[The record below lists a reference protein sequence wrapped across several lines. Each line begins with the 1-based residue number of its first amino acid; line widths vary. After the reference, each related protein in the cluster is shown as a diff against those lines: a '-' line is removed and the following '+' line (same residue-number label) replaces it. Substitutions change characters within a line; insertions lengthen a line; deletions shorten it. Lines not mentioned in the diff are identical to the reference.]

1 MKFNAY
7 LSLLAAALITASC
20 SDTTT
25 LDKDKIAGRW
35 QLSKKEDKNSKT
47 IDLKNSPTV
56 LILDLKK
63 NGYFI
68 YYDSVVNQDWRKTGV
83 PLIQVQ
89 SRGQWELKGKEIIL
103 TDSDKNTLES
113 LSINSF
119 SDESMVTKSS
129 NDGEKIFTTYG
140 KK

>member
-1 MKFNAY
+1 MKFNVY
-7 LSLLAAALITASC
+7 LSLLTAAVLTASC
-20 SDTTT
+20 SDTT
-25 LDKDKIAGRW
+25 LDREKIVGRW

-89 SRGQWELKGKEIIL
+89 SRGQWKLNGNEIVL

-113 LSINSF
+113 LSIDSF
-119 SDESMVTKSS
+119 TEESMVTKSS
-129 NDGEKIFTTYG
+129 KEGAKIFTTYG
-140 KK
+140 RK